1 MGNNDINEEKP
12 LYLDYTKSFEER
24 VKDLVSRMTL
34 EEKISQMFNTA
45 QEIPRSD
52 FGIYNLLIIGMS
64 IYDA

>member
-1 MGNNDINEEKP
+1 MFNDNSNEEKP

-52 FGIYNLLIIGMS
+52 FGIQKNFS
-64 IYDA
+64 KRF